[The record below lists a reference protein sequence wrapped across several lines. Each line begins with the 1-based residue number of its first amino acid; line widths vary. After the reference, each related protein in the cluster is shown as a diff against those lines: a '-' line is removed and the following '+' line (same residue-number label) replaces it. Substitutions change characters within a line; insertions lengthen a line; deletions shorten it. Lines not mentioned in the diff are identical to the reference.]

1 MNGSSNYNIK
11 FMCIVWTTILS
22 LFYLLPAPT
31 FAEKLMSYSYLLL
44 TGWAFVE
51 SKRIH
56 KDPVNILSIYL
67 FLLLYFNGMNIVWD
81 ILGILDMD
89 DPDWFSGLSIS
100 SEDNARALFNMN
112 LSIIAVVLGNS
123 ICPRAIDKSVT
134 VEEIHIP
141 DFVLYILL
149 FVGMS
154 VKAFF
159 SIKGFYLTQT
169 LGYHESFAEGGGFP
183 WYANVLSLL
192 ALFVLLIKI
201 KECKKVWYVL
211 LLVYIAL
218 SMATGQRS
226 KGLLVL
232 FIFIYILY
240 SYRIME
246 LNATKVIALGVVFL
260 LISIGVATARNG
272 NEFISEISQVVE
284 FVEGAPYKVLQKSVQ
299 FREYIDYNFIDM
311 FGNIKSTFSDIK
323 GEKLTARAL
332 EFKVWNGYISYICN
346 STMYLAGWGM
356 GGNFIGQLFAVGREF
371 AVIIGSIFV
380 GYFLNV
386 INSGLFSNNCIKRFF
401 FFNLAFTFLYI
412 SRDHLFCFL
421 TTMISPI
428 TAICIVLLFRPY
440 FYYKK

>member
-1 MNGSSNYNIK
+1 MKGSPNYNIK
-11 FMCIVWTTILS
+11 FTCIVWTTILS
-22 LFYLLPAPT
+22 LFYLMPSPT
-31 FAEKLMSYSYLLL
+31 FAEGLMSYSYLLL

-56 KDPVNILSIYL
+56 KDPINILSIYL
-67 FLLLYFNGMNIVWD
+67 FLLLYFNGMNIIWD
-81 ILGILDMD
+81 ILGIRDMN

-100 SEDNARALFNMN
+100 SDDNTRALFNMN
-112 LSIIAVVLGNS
+112 LSIIAVVLGN
-123 ICPRAIDKSVT
+123 AISPKAYTSGT
-134 VEEIHIP
+134 TEEIQIS
-141 DFVLYILL
+141 DFVLHTLF

-154 VKAFF
+154 IKTYF
-159 SIKGFYLTQT
+159 SIKGFFLTKT

-183 WYANVLSLL
+183 FYANVLSLL

-201 KECKKVWYVL
+201 KERKIIWYIF

-218 SMATGQRS
+218 SMATGQRA

-232 FIFIYILY
+232 FIFIYFLY
-240 SYRIME
+240 SYKIIE
-246 LNATKVIALGVVFL
+246 LNTTKIIALGAVFV

-272 NEFISEISQVVE
+272 NEFISDISQVVE
-284 FVEGAPYKVLQKSVQ
+284 FVEGVPYKVLQKSVQ
-299 FREYIDYNFIDM
+299 FREQIDYNFIDM
-311 FGNIKSTFSDIK
+311 FGNIKSTFADIK

-346 STMYLAGWGM
+346 PTKYLAGWGM

-412 SRDHLFCFL
+412 SRDHLFNFL

-428 TAICIVLLFRPY
+428 TAICIVLLFRPS
-440 FYYKK
+440 FYHTK